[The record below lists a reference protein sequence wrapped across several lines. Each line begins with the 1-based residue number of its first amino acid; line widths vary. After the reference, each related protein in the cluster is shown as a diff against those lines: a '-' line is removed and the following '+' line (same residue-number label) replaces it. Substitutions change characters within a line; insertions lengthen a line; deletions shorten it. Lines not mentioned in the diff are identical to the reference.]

1 MGIRSLSSE
10 NIDGSVVI
18 SNNEFYKAEST
29 SGTDY
34 KIAGLTSG
42 NMIQIGA
49 IDYTSAGTIF
59 AGGDNISIT
68 TGGASGTTRIKINS
82 SGNVGMG
89 TSSPNHKLDIYS
101 NENIPLRIH
110 RPSNS
115 NLNSAGA
122 HGIGFS
128 TRSDAITST
137 TDTRSGIF
145 SYYNGNLFFATNT
158 SNIESDPDG
167 SARMTILNTGYVGIN
182 TTNPLN
188 QFDVRGAVY
197 VTGYTIGFDTSPQG
211 NYAYRFTNDGGN
223 SFINAQG
230 GSLGVDT
237 TSPVSKLEVQSSL
250 NSTNFTGITVTNTE
264 GSGSNLSR
272 AGIAFKAY
280 DWVQSA
286 IWHGRNMSDGNQ
298 GALVLGT
305 NPDTSD
311 LTVGGVVGR
320 MYIINNG
327 NVGIGTPSPSDLL
340 HLKKSSGDAALRIET
355 VTGGDPTIIF
365 NSSAANRSGMIKY
378 QDNGTNMGRIEYV
391 HNGDRIAFQAG
402 SATGETMSIK
412 NGAVGIGTTSPT
424 AKLDISGMGSGGVG
438 IRIKDAQNVAGNY
451 YYGFMFDGT
460 DVRGLTQSNIFYA
473 GGSVNANTTIA
484 TWASMR
490 IDTPYLNSGASVT
503 HNFGIYQSSA
513 LQKNYFAGNVGIAI
527 DTPQAKLQVNGA
539 VDTFSAHFG
548 GQNNTNGQFQGIS
561 LGYAEATNAAYR
573 KVGIVAQ
580 AKGDGAARQDLHFL
594 VDTVADSNSAGI
606 ADSKMHI
613 EYDTGNVVIA
623 KNLGIGGRPPDSSW
637 GSDSDIIQ
645 FGAGDNDEGFI
656 GWRAIAGADE
666 LNMGWNC
673 YNDNSNWKYDS
684 GNPAGLYQQKNGSHT
699 FYGAASGS
707 ADANI
712 TWHDQMYIDTGGDV
726 GIGDTS
732 PGTALQAFG
741 SASKG
746 LSIANQ
752 QPTIAFTDTDTG
764 SRRAYIAY
772 EGGSHQFYLSS
783 PESNGIMTFQTG
795 GFNERMR
802 ITSAGNVGIG
812 TNAPSVPLQVNGQQ
826 KWHTTNADG
835 NELRGFFNP
844 GGAADDAEFSVYKA
858 DGATEGVVWR
868 GTGNSYIRIDSTS
881 LKFIN
886 FYYGP
891 SNVGQIVTGGSNVL
905 YQSNSDYRLKEN
917 VVEMTGALDRVSQL
931 KPSRYNFISNP
942 EEQVDGFMA
951 HELQEVVPQAVSG
964 QKDEMN
970 EDGTPK
976 YQGVDHSQIVPL
988 LVGAIKELKAEIE
1001 NLKSQIQ

>member
-1 MGIRSLSSE
+1 MAVKFLSSE
-10 NIDGSVVI
+10 NIDGVLTFSTTGTFG
-18 SNNEFYKAEST
+18 NNASITHYTNNYLYIRGGS
-29 SGTDY
+29 
-34 KIAGLTSG
+34 AGLVV
-42 NMIQIGA
+42 
-49 IDYTSAGTIF
+49 
-59 AGGDNISIT
+59 GDNVSATRALFSSSNFIT
-68 TGGASGTTRIKINS
+68 WEVNAVAAMHMNS
-82 SGNVGMG
+82 SRNLGIG
-89 TSSPNHKLDIYS
+89 TSSPLGSSKLHVSSANGTAYTS
-101 NENIPLRIH
+101 NAQLRISGGATNNN
-110 RPSNS
+110 RATILFSDDALSDGKLSYYPASGTSAYFSLSARGTEADFIVKADGNIGIGTASPTAKLEIVGSNGANIFRGNFAGSADIFMGFDNANPYLTLQDNS
-115 NLNSAGA
+115 NVTTHLFQSNVNNYIVNSNV
-122 HGIGFS
+122 GIG
-128 TRSDAITST
+128 T
-137 TDTRSGIF
+137 TTPNEKLVVGTT
-145 SYYNGNLFFATNT
+145 GGTQ
-158 SNIESDPDG
+158 NIEIS
-167 SARMTILNTGYVGIN
+167 
-182 TTNPLN
+182 
-188 QFDVRGAVY
+188 
-197 VTGYTIGFDTSPQG
+197 
-211 NYAYRFTNDGGN
+211 N
-223 SFINAQG
+223 SFI
-230 GSLGVDT
+230 
-237 TSPVSKLEVQSSL
+237 QSF
-250 NSTNFTGITVTNTE
+250 NR
-264 GSGSNLSR
+264 SGSPGYASLYFYAS
-272 AGIAFKAY
+272 GYAFN
-280 DWVQSA
+280 V
-286 IWHGRNMSDGNQ
+286 
-298 GALVLGT
+298 
-305 NPDTSD
+305 
-311 LTVGGVVGR
+311 
-320 MYIINNG
+320 G
-327 NVGIGTPSPSDLL
+327 NVGIGTTSPSDLL
-340 HLKKSSGDAALRIET
+340 HLRKSSGDAALRIET
-355 VTGGDPTIIF
+355 VTGGDPTIYF
-365 NSSAANRSGMIKY
+365 NSSAANRSGLIRY